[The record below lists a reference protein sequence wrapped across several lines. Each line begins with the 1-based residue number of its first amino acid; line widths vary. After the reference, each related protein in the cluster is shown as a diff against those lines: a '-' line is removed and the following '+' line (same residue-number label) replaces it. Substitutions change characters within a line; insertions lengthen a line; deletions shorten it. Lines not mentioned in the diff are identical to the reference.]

1 MRRVVAAA
9 VVAIALAA
17 GCGNPGTAPEPSAGP
32 TSAGPTSAGPTSAG
46 PASAE
51 PAGGAVVSLTFDDGL
66 RRQEQMARELTERGM
81 AGTFYVHS
89 TRVQADGYLDRA
101 QLTRMAR
108 AGHEIGGHTRTH
120 ARLPELHPDEQRR
133 EVCGDRAGLAALGFT
148 ARSFAYPFHAVDAAA
163 EAVVEECGYSS
174 GRGRA
179 GAAAERTAPADPY
192 NLRTPLSVG
201 ARTTLAQAQ
210 EYVIAAERRKG
221 WAILVF
227 HDYCAG
233 CGPLGVDPELFT
245 GLLDWLR
252 GRAVAVRTVGDVIG
266 GDARPVPPV
275 RAPSIVLNASLE
287 NYFGKEGLPDCWQL
301 DGRSA
306 KATFGRVAGARSG
319 RWAGRVEV
327 TGGDPA
333 RLRLAIRQDD
343 GACAPTPGG
352 TEAPALSVWYTST
365 APVRFAVSTRS
376 GDGVWAGWT
385 TGPEFPATRAWRQA
399 TWKPRLPDAA
409 GISFGL
415 VLAAPG
421 QATFDDF
428 ALR

>member
-1 MRRVVAAA
+1 MRRVVAA

-17 GCGNPGTAPEPSAGP
+17 GCGGPGTTPQP
-32 TSAGPTSAGPTSAG
+32 SAG

-51 PAGGAVVSLTFDDGL
+51 PTGGAVVSLTFDDGL
-66 RRQEQMARELTERGM
+66 RRQERMARELTERGM

-89 TRVQADGYLDRA
+89 TRVQAAGHLDGA
-101 QLTRMAR
+101 QLARMAR

-148 ARSFAYPFHAVDAAA
+148 AKSFAYPFHAVDAAA
-163 EAVVEECGYSS
+163 EAVVKECGYSS

-179 GAAAERTAPADPY
+179 GAAGERTAPADPY

-210 EYVIAAERRKG
+210 QYVIAAERRKG

-301 DGRSA
+301 DGSSA
-306 KATFGRVAGARSG
+306 TAAFGRVAGARGG
-319 RWAGRVEV
+319 RWAGHIEV
-327 TGGDPA
+327 SGSDPA
-333 RLRLAIRQDD
+333 RLRLAIKQDG
-343 GACAPTPGG
+343 GACAPSPGE
-352 TEAPALSVWYTST
+352 TSTVSVWYTST

-376 GDGVWAGWT
+376 GDGVWSGWT
-385 TGPEFPATRAWRQA
+385 TGPEFPAARTWRQA

>member
-9 VVAIALAA
+9 VVAVALAA
-17 GCGNPGTAPEPSAGP
+17 GCGGPGTPPEP
-32 TSAGPTSAGPTSAG
+32 SAGPTSAG

-51 PAGGAVVSLTFDDGL
+51 PGGGAVVSLTFDDGL
-66 RRQEQMARELTERGM
+66 RRQERMARELTERGM

-101 QLTRMAR
+101 QLARMAR

-163 EAVVEECGYSS
+163 GAVVKECGYNS

-179 GAAAERTAPADPY
+179 GAAGERTAPADPY
-192 NLRTPLSVG
+192 NLKTPLSVG

-233 CGPLGVDPELFT
+233 CGPLGVDPALFT
-245 GLLDWLR
+245 GLLDWLK

-301 DGRSA
+301 YGRSA
-306 KATFGRVAGARSG
+306 TAAFGRVADARSG
-319 RWAGRVEV
+319 RWAGRIEV
-327 TGGDPA
+327 TGSDPA
-333 RLRLAIRQDD
+333 RLRLAIKQDD
-343 GACAPTPGG
+343 GSCAPRPGG
-352 TEAPALSVWYTST
+352 QAPARPPGLSVWYTST

-376 GDGVWAGWT
+376 GDGVWSGWI
-385 TGPEFPATRAWRQA
+385 TGPEFPATRTWRQA